1 MRAVSCWFSFSLC
14 LVLST
19 PLWAEEPSDLAEDNG
34 FAIGRTLSDYYS
46 GEAKERFIRG
56 LLAGLQN
63 SEDTASIAEP
73 SAWFDAPER
82 TRQERAS
89 YAAGYL
95 SAETYASPEMP
106 YSMFNYLQGFADSA
120 QNAGPGLEIER
131 LSKVVNDYQRA
142 EFYKLKR
149 QVAERMQD
157 NDRAGRA
164 FLKANARNSDVTEM
178 PSGLQ
183 YRVLEAGAGDP
194 PGLEDAVVATLI
206 GRKID
211 GAVFYDSASDGSG
224 KPVTVQVRQTLK
236 GWQEALTSMSPGATW
251 EIFMPATLAYGN
263 AGWQNRVEPGETLI
277 YEIRLIE
284 VIGSD

>member
-1 MRAVSCWFSFSLC
+1 MC

-149 QVAERMQD
+149 QVAERMQ
-157 NDRAGRA
+157 AA
-164 FLKANARNSDVTEM
+164 PAEAARVR
-178 PSGLQ
+178 L
-183 YRVLEAGAGDP
+183 
-194 PGLEDAVVATLI
+194 
-206 GRKID
+206 
-211 GAVFYDSASDGSG
+211 
-224 KPVTVQVRQTLK
+224 PVGFVRQHHITC
-236 GWQEALTSMSPGATW
+236 A
-251 EIFMPATLAYGN
+251 PATLAMLGTYWGQP
-263 AGWQNRVEPGETLI
+263 ADHEQIVFLAREPGDVPLHVVPGLVAKAS
-277 YEIRLIE
+277 R
-284 VIGSD
+284 